1 MIYKTTT
8 ITLEMAVSI
17 ITPTFNEEETIE
29 DFLKKIKELKS
40 KLKNFELIIVDDS
53 LDNTAKIARNL
64 MKKFRIRGIV
74 LKRVRKGGKGSAIR
88 DGLGLIKG
96 KYIVLID
103 ADLQYPIEKIPA
115 LVDKL
120 KECDIVNT
128 KRLRK
133 DPFYRK
139 LLGLGFRVLVFL
151 LFGLTIETQSTFRAF
166 RKEVKENV
174 DFKADSWAWDVE
186 FLYKAK
192 KAGFKICSYP
202 VIYGERK
209 KGKSKV
215 SLITSLKMFWEI
227 LKIRTNLH

>member
-1 MIYKTTT
+1 MN
-8 ITLEMAVSI
+8 VSI
-17 ITPTFNEEETIE
+17 IVPTFNEEETIE
-29 DFLKKIKELKS
+29 EFINKVNELKL

-53 LDNTAKIARNL
+53 FDNTAKVAKNL
-64 MKKFRIRGIV
+64 MKKFRIKGIV
-74 LKRVRKGGKGSAIR
+74 LKRIGKRGKGSAIR
-88 DGLGLIKG
+88 DGLKLARG

-103 ADLQYPIEKIPA
+103 ADLQYPVEKIPT
-115 LVDKL
+115 LVERL

-128 KRLRK
+128 RRLRK

-139 LLGLGFRVLVFL
+139 LLGLCFRFLVFL
-151 LFGLTIETQSTFRAF
+151 IFGLTIETQSTFRAF
-166 RKEVKENV
+166 RKEVKEEIE
-174 DFKADSWAWDVE
+174 FKADSWAWDVE

-215 SLITSLKMFWEI
+215 NFITSIRMFLEL
-227 LKIRTNLH
+227 LKIRKFCLNY